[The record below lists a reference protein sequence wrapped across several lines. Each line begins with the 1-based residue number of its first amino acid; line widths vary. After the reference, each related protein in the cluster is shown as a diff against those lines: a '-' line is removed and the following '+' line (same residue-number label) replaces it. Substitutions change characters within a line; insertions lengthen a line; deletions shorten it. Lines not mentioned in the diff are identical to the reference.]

1 MWYLHQVNFS
11 FLETFQT
18 SRTNLG
24 QIVSPFQLL
33 ATIHLITD
41 TSWFHLILDHLLA
54 SMQIFVNMYIYTQGQ
69 IIWHHQQCESPQISD
84 ILHSTDHSHQYK
96 STPHTVLH
104 LHGGMQIFIRTSMF
118 EVEASNTID
127 NVNAKIQGKE
137 GNLTSSPPRVDIPFQ
152 QQHQERLSSNRWHCC
167 DLCYNNIYIC
177 VMCQLHA
184 SCGVSRC
191 HIQLE
196 GTWVNKELTL
206 LPKSMRP
213 SCKSLELDCRCPCI
227 SWQHSNIIF
236 LILINW

>member
-33 ATIHLITD
+33 TTIHLITD

-104 LHGGMQIFIRTSMF
+104 LHGGMQILIRTSMF
-118 EVEASNTID
+118 EIEASNTFD

-152 QQHQERLSSNRWHCC
+152 QQHQERLTVIG
-167 DLCYNNIYIC
+167 DIVVIYVTTIYIFVSC
-177 VMCQLHA
+177 VNYMLHVVYQDVIYNWKVHRLIKNSLSYQKAWDPPA
-184 SCGVSRC
+184 S
-191 HIQLE
+191 
-196 GTWVNKELTL
+196 L
-206 LPKSMRP
+206 L
-213 SCKSLELDCRCPCI
+213 
-227 SWQHSNIIF
+227 N
-236 LILINW
+236 LIADAHAFPDSTQI